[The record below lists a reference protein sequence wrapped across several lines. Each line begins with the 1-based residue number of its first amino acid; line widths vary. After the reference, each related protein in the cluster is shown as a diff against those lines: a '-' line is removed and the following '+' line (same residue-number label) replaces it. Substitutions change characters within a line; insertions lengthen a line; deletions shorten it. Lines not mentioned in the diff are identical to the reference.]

1 MLRVYLVSLASLQ
14 SSQEKNKCDFDLVY
28 QVRSALFQD
37 VKKYCS
43 IVTVNGA
50 FSAFPDISY
59 HAVSAEAL
67 TGAGQLSS

>member
-1 MLRVYLVSLASLQ
+1 MYLVSPGITSELSR
-14 SSQEKNKCDFDLVY
+14 KNKCDFDLVD

-43 IVTVNGA
+43 IVMVNRA

-67 TGAGQLSS
+67 AGAGQLSS